1 MLDVKLQNF
10 RKIKYETT
18 DLGPGKAFLALKSK
32 VWYTK
37 RNIYKL
43 DFTKFVFA
51 LWKVLLTRVKRQ
63 GPDWENIY

>member
-18 DLGPGKAFLALKSK
+18 DLGLGKAFLALKSK

-51 LWKVLLTRVKRQ
+51 L
-63 GPDWENIY
+63 